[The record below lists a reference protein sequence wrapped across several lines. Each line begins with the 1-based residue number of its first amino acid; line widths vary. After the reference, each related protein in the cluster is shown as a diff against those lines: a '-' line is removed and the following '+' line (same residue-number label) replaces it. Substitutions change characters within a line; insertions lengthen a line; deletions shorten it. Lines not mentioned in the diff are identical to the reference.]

1 MLGIRNGLALS
12 SYKNET
18 SIISSLQSTQDN
30 LVLQS
35 NNNTSDISDLQSDIT
50 TIDGKFPQYYQTL
63 IFRQKCDN
71 NNLFTDKAEVE
82 NYNESIDNPET
93 SNQFSIINKS
103 DDIKGDFG
111 LYIYKIKIHSYT
123 DITGTASVS
132 RHIPGKDIFVT
143 GQVYNPLWSV
153 VTQRGDDG
161 IHFYSNGMFRA
172 SCIMGGLKR
181 STTTPTHFGYELIN
195 TGQSSSSSQ
204 HYMAVGQ
211 IANGYNYFCLQTA
224 GSTGS
229 ETQVYYRN
237 GITEVYQIG
246 KTDYERSSHTGS
258 DTITTP
264 LTGTTLYDLNYLS

>member
-1 MLGIRNGLALS
+1 MLGIRNSLTLS

-18 SIISSLQSTQDN
+18 SVINTLQSTQDQ

-35 NNNTSDISDLQSDIT
+35 NNNTSDISDLQTDIT

-63 IFRQKCDN
+63 IFRQKVDN
-71 NNLFTDKAEVE
+71 NYLFADKAEVE
-82 NYNESIDNPET
+82 NYNENIDNPEI

-132 RHIPGKDIFVT
+132 RHIPGKDVFVT

-161 IHFYSNGMFRA
+161 IHFYSNGMFRG

-181 STTTPTHFGYELIN
+181 STASPDEFGYEFFN
-195 TGQSSSSSQ
+195 TGQNSSSSQ
-204 HYMAVGQ
+204 IYMAVGQ
-211 IANGYNYFCLQTA
+211 IANDFNYFCLQTA
-224 GSTGS
+224 STTGT
-229 ETQVYYRN
+229 ETQVYYKN
-237 GITEVYQIG
+237 GYTEVYQIS
-246 KTDYERSSHTGS
+246 KTDYERSSHIGT